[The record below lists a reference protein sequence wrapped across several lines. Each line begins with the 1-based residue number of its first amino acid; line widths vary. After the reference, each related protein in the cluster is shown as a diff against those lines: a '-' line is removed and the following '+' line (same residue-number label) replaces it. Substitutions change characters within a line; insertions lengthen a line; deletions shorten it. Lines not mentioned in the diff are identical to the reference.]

1 MAEADQHDSER
12 SEDPTQKRL
21 DDALARG
28 DVAKSQEVS
37 TWFVIAGAIL
47 VLAAFAGSMG
57 FGLTTSFRGLLAN
70 SYQIPVDSRSLIAI
84 SDKLGVEVLAA
95 VAILFL
101 ALMLAAIGG
110 NMIQHRLVWSAEQ
123 LKPKLSKISP

>member
-95 VAILFL
+95 VAILLL
-101 ALMLAAIGG
+101 ALMLPAIGG